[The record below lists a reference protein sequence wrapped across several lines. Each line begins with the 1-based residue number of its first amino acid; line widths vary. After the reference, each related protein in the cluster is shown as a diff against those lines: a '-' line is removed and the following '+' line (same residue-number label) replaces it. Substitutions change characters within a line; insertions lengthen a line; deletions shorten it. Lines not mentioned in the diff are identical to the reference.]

1 MQINNQTQPQASSK
15 LLSLEGRRQTDAEVL
30 LIKAIEAQDEK
41 IAYLKKQ
48 ARALEHRVRILFGL
62 CAFFLIGITIAIC

>member
-1 MQINNQTQPQASSK
+1 MQIENQTQSQANSGP
-15 LLSLEGRRQTDAEVL
+15 EGRRQRDAEVL

-48 ARALEHRVRILFGL
+48 ARALEKRVRILFGL
-62 CAFFLIGITIAIC
+62 CAIFMIGITIAIC

>member
-1 MQINNQTQPQASSK
+1 MQIENKNQSQASSGPE
-15 LLSLEGRRQTDAEVL
+15 SRRQRDAEVL

>member
-1 MQINNQTQPQASSK
+1 MQNNNQTQPQASSGP
-15 LLSLEGRRQTDAEVL
+15 EGRRQTDAEVL